1 SDLRSDGVARPG
13 KSCGVTKCAS
23 VLGKLN
29 NTGVILVAPVCKE
42 DRIVVVGASRG
53 ESLNISCRVEADPP
67 VHNFRWKFNNSGET
81 LEVSP
86 QRFTVPMPGDAN
98 GISVLKYTPATELDY
113 GTLSCWADNEVG
125 SQAKPCLFQIVAAGK
140 PFPVRNCSLA
150 NQTYTSVE
158 VKCIAGYD
166 GGLPQRFVLEV
177 YHGDLDSLPNN
188 RPLYNV
194 SSNDAPIFAL
204 SSLKAPVDAGVHVA
218 VYAVN
223 AKGRS
228 QAVVLSE
235 VTFRDAEKRTG
246 TPLPVPLPK
255 NRVLQTCLN
264 LHSPKINNNPELIFL
279 CYFKP
284 HHWDLV
290 RFFRSKEDSL
300 EIV

>member
-1 SDLRSDGVARPG
+1 MEKDDILMHNTSARIILSNQSLVLQSVTRNSAGHYVCAATNTLRETRSSPQFFRV
-13 KSCGVTKCAS
+13 KF
-23 VLGKLN
+23 
-29 NTGVILVAPVCKE
+29 APVCKE

-246 TPLPVPLPK
+246 
-255 NRVLQTCLN
+255 
-264 LHSPKINNNPELIFL
+264 E
-279 CYFKP
+279 
-284 HHWDLV
+284 
-290 RFFRSKEDSL
+290 
-300 EIV
+300 